1 MDVSRAVLENLMGR
15 DRNKCK
21 DKITERDHYSNPDVI
36 FLIYFNRS
44 VNLFWYVFASILFFP
59 NTIYDEGPCNKRHDT
74 YLKSMFDNDLHR
86 SDH

>member
-59 NTIYDEGPCNKRHDT
+59 IQ
-74 YLKSMFDNDLHR
+74 SMMKVLVTRDMILI
-86 SDH
+86 